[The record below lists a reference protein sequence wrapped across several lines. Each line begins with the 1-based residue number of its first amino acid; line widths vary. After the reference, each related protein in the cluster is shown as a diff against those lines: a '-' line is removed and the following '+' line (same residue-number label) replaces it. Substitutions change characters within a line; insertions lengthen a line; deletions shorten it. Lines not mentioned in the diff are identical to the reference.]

1 MTPIAHAR
9 FQAAVADRYVID
21 DVLGSGSAGTV
32 YLARDVKHGRQVA
45 IKVLQPS
52 ALQPSAV
59 QDSGPNG
66 FLREIRLTARLQHPH
81 ILPLLD
87 SGEAGGCAYY
97 VMPFVKG
104 GSLRELLTRRMRL
117 SAAEALDV
125 VRDLAGAL
133 DYAHENRVIHCD
145 VKPENVLLSG
155 GHAIIAD
162 FGVSRALHGDRNAWR
177 AALDTS
183 VGTPDYV
190 SPEQASGEPHLG
202 AETDLY
208 SLACMVYEMLAGVA
222 PFAGAS
228 DMAVVASRF
237 TRPAPDIR
245 TVARHVPNR
254 VAGVL
259 RRAMAL
265 EPGRRYRSVAAFL
278 RAFERAVETRK
289 GWVRE
294 AIGLGTTRMFSRL
307 RRTTRLSL
315 REPRA
320 ARRLI
325 ERSRESLETIRLS
338 NPENRMSDVV

>member
-21 DVLGSGSAGTV
+21 DVLGAGSAGTV

-45 IKVLQPS
+45 IKVLQPN
-52 ALQPSAV
+52 AV
-59 QDSGPNG
+59 QDNGPNA

-104 GSLRELLTRRMRL
+104 GSLRELLIRRTRL
-117 SAAEALDV
+117 STSEALDI

-133 DYAHENRVIHCD
+133 QHAHDNRVVHCD

-155 GHAIIAD
+155 GHAVIAD

-177 AALDTS
+177 AAIDTS

-190 SPEQASGEPHLG
+190 SPEQASGEAHLG

-208 SLACMVYEMLAGVA
+208 SLACIVYEMLAGTA
-222 PFAGAS
+222 PFSGPS
-228 DMAVVASRF
+228 DMAIVASRF

-245 TVARHVPNR
+245 DVAGQVPKR
-254 VAGVL
+254 VAAVL
-259 RRAMAL
+259 KRALAL
-265 EPGRRYRSVAAFL
+265 EPGRRYGSVDAFL
-278 RAFERAVETRK
+278 RAFERAVDARR
-289 GWVRE
+289 GRVRE
-294 AIGLGTTRMFSRL
+294 MVGLGVVRLASGL
-307 RRTTRLSL
+307 RRKASRVSIA
-315 REPRA
+315 ESDA

-325 ERSRESLETIRLS
+325 ERSRESLETVRMA
-338 NPENRMSDVV
+338 NVENRMSDVELRG